1 MGVFG
6 FSFLDQN
13 RDQVKGAVVDGVTP
27 TFDSIASGEY
37 KVSRSLF
44 FYVKKDHIGSIPGI
58 REYMAA
64 FMDETAIGNDGYLL
78 DKGLIP
84 LPQDMRSKY
93 QSDSKNLA
101 NLQY

>member
-1 MGVFG
+1 
-6 FSFLDQN
+6 
-13 RDQVKGAVVDGVTP
+13 
-27 TFDSIASGEY
+27 
-37 KVSRSLF
+37 
-44 FYVKKDHIGSIPGI
+44 
-58 REYMAA
+58 
-64 FMDETAIGNDGYLL
+64 MDDKAIGNDGYLL